1 VGTVRTESEML
12 ELILSKA
19 KNDERIR
26 AVIMNGSRA
35 NPNTKK
41 DLFQDYDI
49 VYLVNGMD
57 TFTSDHTWVDYFG
70 ERVMM
75 QMPED
80 KVLPAADNDGKFA
93 YLMQFIDG
101 NRIDLTLIPIEKKDK
116 LLQNDSLSVLLLD
129 KEGIVGELPPSS
141 DRDYIIKKPTERE
154 FQDVCNEFWWI
165 NMNIAKGLW
174 REELTY
180 AMVMYEQV
188 NRNVLIRMI
197 EWSIGTKTDFQIS
210 AGKFGKYMKDYLE
223 KDDWEAFTSTY
234 SDGDYK
240 SIWDSLFI
248 MCGLFREMA
257 MKVADQLNYQYLHE
271 DDKRVTE
278 YLKKVRALPKNAS
291 MFH

>member
-1 VGTVRTESEML
+1 VVTVRTESEML

-248 MCGLFREMA
+248 MCGLFRKMA